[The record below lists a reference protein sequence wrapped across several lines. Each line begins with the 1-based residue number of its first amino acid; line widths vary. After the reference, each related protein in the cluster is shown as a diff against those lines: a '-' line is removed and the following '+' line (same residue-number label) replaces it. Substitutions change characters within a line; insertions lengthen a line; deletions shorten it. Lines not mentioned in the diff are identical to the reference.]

1 MYLYAV
7 LLHMSNC
14 IHFVADLAH
23 ILNYFL
29 HTPSQKEEKIKRNAS
44 YTVCQALAFQPIAP
58 KRLFC
63 IINRLEALPKV
74 TFKKKIQ
81 MVLFNIFQNEDS

>member
-29 HTPSQKEEKIKRNAS
+29 P
-44 YTVCQALAFQPIAP
+44 YPLP
-58 KRLFC
+58 KRRKDKTQC
-63 IINRLEALPKV
+63 IIYRVPSLGLSTHCSEKV
-74 TFKKKIQ
+74 
-81 MVLFNIFQNEDS
+81 VLHYQ

>member
-1 MYLYAV
+1 MYIYAV
-7 LLHMSNC
+7 LLHISNC

-29 HTPSQKEEKIKRNAS
+29 PYPLPKKEKIKRNAS
-44 YTVCQALAFQPIAP
+44 YTVCPALAFQPIAP

-63 IINRLEALPKV
+63 IPNSL
-74 TFKKKIQ
+74 
-81 MVLFNIFQNEDS
+81 